1 MTPLYDVNSAQ
12 PSVDSKQI
20 LWKQFRLAMA
30 FGTKPHYQI
39 RQIVPRHFFQT
50 ADLAGVGGEVVESV
64 VHELLEGATAALD
77 SVVSKLPKNF
87 PKQIASSIEAGI
99 KRRLRLLGDWGTREP
114 DSMHS

>member
-1 MTPLYDVNSAQ
+1 MTPLYDVISAQ

-39 RQIVPRHFFQT
+39 RQIALRHFFPT
-50 ADLAGVGGEVVESV
+50 ADQAGVGREVVESV
-64 VHELLEGATAALD
+64 VHELLDGGTAAVD

-87 PKQIASSIEAGI
+87 PDQIASSIEAGI
-99 KRRLRLLGDWGTREP
+99 KGRLRLLAAPETP
-114 DSMHS
+114 SSQK